1 MKIKRVDIR
10 SSQIQNELAA
20 LQKKCLPFDAP
31 FDTTQGHWWI
41 VYDAHNLPCAFAGIV
56 PSVRWLDCAYLC
68 RAGVI
73 PNHRGQGIQKRL
85 IRARIRQARALGFNW
100 LITDT
105 YLNPAS
111 SNSLISTGFKLF
123 EPSQPWGA
131 KQTLYW
137 RLKL

>member
-10 SSQIQNELAA
+10 SSRIQNELAA
-20 LQKKCLPFDAP
+20 LQKKCLPSDTP
-31 FDTTQGHWWI
+31 SDTTTGWWWI
-41 VYDAHNLPCAFAGIV
+41 VYDAFNLPCAFGGLV
-56 PSVRWLDCAYLC
+56 PSVRWLDTGYLC
-68 RAGVI
+68 RAGVL
-73 PNHRGQGIQKRL
+73 PSHRGQGVQKRL

-105 YLNPAS
+105 YFNPAS

-131 KQTLYW
+131 TQTLYW